1 MTDIYVDAD
10 ACPVKDEVYR
20 VAQRYGLR
28 VVMVSNAWLRTPN
41 EEWLE
46 LVVVGAELDAAD
58 AWIVEHVTVDDIVVS
73 ADIPLAAQC
82 LEKGAGVLGPRGRP
96 FSEDSIGGALAT
108 RELMSQLR
116 EMGEVSG
123 GPPPFEKRG
132 PVTVSSS
139 SGSNGPRNSEA
150 SSVRQYRHDAL
161 RVEPPL
167 ACSFLGT
174 GYALASTR
182 NSRPL
187 EARGA

>member
-1 MTDIYVDAD
+1 MTEIYVDAD

-28 VVMVSNAWLRTPN
+28 VVLVSNAWLRVPN

-58 AWIVEHVTVDDIVVS
+58 AWIVEHVSGDDIVVT
-73 ADIPLAAQC
+73 ADIPLAAMC

-96 FSEDSIGGALAT
+96 YTEDSIGGALAT

-123 GPPPFEKRG
+123 GPPPFEKRDR
-132 PVTVSSS
+132 S
-139 SGSNGPRNSEA
+139 
-150 SSVRQYRHDAL
+150 QFLQAL
-161 RVEPPL
+161 DRMIN
-167 ACSFLGT
+167 AIQK
-174 GYALASTR
+174 R
-182 NSRPL
+182 RP
-187 EARGA
+187 